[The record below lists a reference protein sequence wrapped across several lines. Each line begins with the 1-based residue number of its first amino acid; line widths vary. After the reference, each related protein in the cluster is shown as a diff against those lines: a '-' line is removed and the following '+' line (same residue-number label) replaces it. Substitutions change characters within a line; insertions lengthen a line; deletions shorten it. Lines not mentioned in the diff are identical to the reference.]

1 MTGRAPNNPAH
12 RIPIPMSDAA
22 PLLTTVSCPVPAATL
37 AADAEHNLAVA
48 PFTGSINAASYIP
61 DTTLTGADT
70 NSRTLTLVNKGQAGA
85 GTTIVATKAF
95 TAAINAPADDETAL
109 TLSGNAANLLVNAG
123 DVLAWQ
129 STHIGTGLA
138 DPGGLAKIQFLRS

>member
-1 MTGRAPNNPAH
+1 MMMT
-12 RIPIPMSDAA
+12 DAA
-22 PLLTTVSCPVPAATL
+22 PLLHTITCPVPAVAL

-48 PFTGSINAASYIP
+48 PFAGSVNAVGYAP

-85 GTTIVATKAF
+85 GTTTVATKAF
-95 TAAINAPADDETAL
+95 VTGVNAPADDETAL
-109 TLSGNAANLLVNAG
+109 TLSGTAANLLVNEG

-138 DPGGLAKIQFLRS
+138 GLAKIQFIRA